1 MISVV
6 VPAFNR
12 AHLLGPTLESLL
24 NQTVPAREIIVVD
37 DGSTDDTAGMAES
50 FGPSIRVIRQD
61 NRGPGAAR
69 NAGFRAAAGEF
80 IHFFDSDDVA
90 MPNKHAA
97 QLATLETFGADIA
110 CGPWIKG
117 RFDANGFHPED
128 LVLQQHGLPTI
139 DPIKA
144 LLSDWSIV
152 PQACLFRRAIVE
164 AAGGFP
170 EDLKIAEDQLMFLRC
185 LLAGGRLAHS
195 PDTLTLYRTDGD
207 DKLTTPKP
215 HTLHRQ
221 LWDRAAFLCRARQ
234 DCLQHGFDPA
244 DWFGFRG
251 RAWEADLDLRS
262 HSPPAASGPASDS
275 PVAELAAIHRGRS
288 PSFLHRLHRA
298 WRRKSSGL
306 KSRVRGTRAHAHY
319 RTGLLTSHQLTWIDS
334 LPSQK
339 SAGSRKSRP
348 LPQ

>member
-12 AHLLGPTLESLL
+12 ERVLAATLESLL
-24 NQTVPAREIIVVD
+24 NQTARAREIIVVD
-37 DGSTDDTAGMAES
+37 DGSTDDSAGVAES
-50 FGPSIRVIRQD
+50 FGPPVRVIRQD

-69 NAGFRAAAGEF
+69 NAGFRAATGEF
-80 IHFFDSDDVA
+80 IHFFDSDDLA

-97 QLATLETFGADIA
+97 QLAALETTGADIA

-117 RFDANGFHPED
+117 RFDSLGFQPED
-128 LVLQQHGLPTI
+128 LVLQQQGLPTL
-139 DPIKA
+139 DPVKA

-152 PQACLFRRAIVE
+152 PQACLFRRGIVE

-185 LLAGGRLAHS
+185 LLAGARLAHS

-207 DKLTTPKP
+207 DKLTAPNP

-221 LWDRAAFLCRARQ
+221 LRDRAAFLCRARQ

-244 DWFGFRG
+244 NWFGFQG

-262 HSPPAASGPASDS
+262 HSLTAESGPASDF
-275 PVAELAAIHRGRS
+275 PVASLAAIHRGRS
-288 PSFLHRLHRA
+288 PSFFHSLHRV

-306 KSRVRGTRAHAHY
+306 KARVRGTRAHAHY
-319 RTGLLTSHQLTWIDS
+319 RAGPLTSHQMAWIDS
-334 LPSQK
+334 LLSQK
-339 SAGSRKSRP
+339 SAGSLESRP
-348 LPQ
+348 LRP